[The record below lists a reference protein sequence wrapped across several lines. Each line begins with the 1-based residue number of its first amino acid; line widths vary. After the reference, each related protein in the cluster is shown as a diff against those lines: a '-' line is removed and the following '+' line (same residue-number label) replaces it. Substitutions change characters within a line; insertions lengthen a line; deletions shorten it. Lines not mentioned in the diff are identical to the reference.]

1 MARKSQEAQWFETA
15 EAEAFAYFWRLLGGL
30 HDKRRRQG
38 LRYPLTTVLMVALM
52 AMVCGADDAQ
62 AMQTWGEA
70 NEDWLE
76 TFLEMP
82 HGAPT
87 QDVFLSVLGALDPE
101 ALQQVF
107 VAWVGTL
114 TWRFH
119 GEERHFALDGKTS
132 RGSADPGRG
141 VLGVHTVS
149 AWWNQAGLVIGQV
162 DTDRKSN
169 EMKAIGKLL
178 KVLDLRDATVTIDA
192 MGTHREV
199 AKAIHDA
206 GGDYLLP
213 VKDNQ
218 PTLRR
223 DIKAAF
229 ADALDDTPRPL
240 DQPEPLPLETH
251 TEIEKDHGRLEER
264 TIHVCRDRSW
274 LTTEDRWEGLQFIA
288 LAERKRTI
296 LRTGNTTVERTYY
309 IGSSPTASAEQV
321 AQYIRGHW
329 GVENS
334 LHWVLDMA
342 FREDQAR
349 HRAGNTARNMAIIR
363 HIALNLLKS
372 EPTQRLG
379 IANRRKLA
387 GWDHSYLT
395 QVLTGPRP

>member
-1 MARKSQEAQWFETA
+1 MARKSREAQWLETS
-15 EAEAFAYFWRLLGGL
+15 EAEAFAHFRRLLEGL
-30 HDKRRRQG
+30 PDKRRRQG

-76 TFLEMP
+76 SFLEMP

-87 QDVFLSVLGALDPE
+87 QDVFLSVLAALDPE
-101 ALQQVF
+101 AFQQVF
-107 VAWVGTL
+107 VAWAGML
-114 TWRFH
+114 AWRFN
-119 GEERHFALDGKTS
+119 GEERHFAIDGKTS

-199 AKAIHDA
+199 AEAIHDA

-223 DIKAAF
+223 DIEAAF

-240 DQPEPLPLETH
+240 DQPEPLPLETY

-264 TIHVCRDRSW
+264 TVRVCHDLSW
-274 LTTEDRWEGLQFIA
+274 LTTGDRWEGLQFIA
-288 LAERKRTI
+288 LVERKRTI
-296 LRTGNTTVERTYY
+296 LRTGNTTIERTYY
-309 IGSSPTASAEQV
+309 IGSSPNASAEQV
-321 AQYIRGHW
+321 AQHIRGHW

-395 QVLTGPRP
+395 QVLTGPRA

>member
-1 MARKSQEAQWFETA
+1 MARKSKEAQWLETS
-15 EAEAFAYFWRLLGGL
+15 EAEAFAHFWRLLRGL
-30 HDKRRRQG
+30 HDKRRRHG
-38 LRYPLTTVLMVALM
+38 LRYPLPTVLMVALM

-76 TFLEMP
+76 TFLGMP

-87 QDVFLSVLGALDPE
+87 QDVFLSVLAALDPE
-101 ALQQVF
+101 TFQQVF
-107 VAWVGTL
+107 VAWVGML
-114 TWRFH
+114 TWRFN
-119 GEERHFALDGKTS
+119 GEERHFAIDGKTS

-149 AWWNQAGLVIGQV
+149 AWWNQAGLVVGQV

-199 AKAIHDA
+199 AEAVHNA
-206 GGDYLLP
+206 HGNYLLP

-223 DIKAAF
+223 DIEAAF

-240 DQPEPLPLETH
+240 DQPEPLPIETH

-264 TIHVCRDRSW
+264 TVHLCRDLSW
-274 LTTEDRWEGLQFIA
+274 LTTADRWKGLQFIA
-288 LAERKRTI
+288 LVERTRTI
-296 LRTGNTTVERTYY
+296 LRTGSTTTERTYY
-309 IGSSPTASAEQV
+309 IGSSPNASAQEV
-321 AQYIRGHW
+321 AQRIRGHW

-349 HRAGNTARNMAIIR
+349 HRAGNTARNMAILR

-387 GWDHSYLT
+387 GWDHNYLI
-395 QVLTGPRP
+395 QVLTGPRA